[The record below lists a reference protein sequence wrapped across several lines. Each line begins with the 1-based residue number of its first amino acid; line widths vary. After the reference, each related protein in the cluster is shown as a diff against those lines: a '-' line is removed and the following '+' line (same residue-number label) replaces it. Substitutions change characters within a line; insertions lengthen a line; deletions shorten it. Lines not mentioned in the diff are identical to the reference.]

1 MGPHIFSPC
10 PTFDSDKSA
19 IIWKPAALVMDPEV
33 REEFWRL
40 WDEGRKGDGNQP
52 YFTLTGKILCDR
64 QTGHLALVTHDRIG

>member
-52 YFTLTGKILCDR
+52 YFTLTG
-64 QTGHLALVTHDRIG
+64 